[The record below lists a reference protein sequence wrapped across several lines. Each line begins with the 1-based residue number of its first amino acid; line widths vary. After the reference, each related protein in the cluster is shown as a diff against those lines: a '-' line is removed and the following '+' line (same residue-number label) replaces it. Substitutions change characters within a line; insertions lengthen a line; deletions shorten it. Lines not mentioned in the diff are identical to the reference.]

1 MIEKSLEVKILESLL
16 SEPKTFSQLLKSIVI
31 SRPTLAK
38 KLNAME
44 KEGFV
49 SHEGSSQKTPWK
61 VNKLNLGKSE
71 LNPKVVAA
79 LLFQVLQHSH
89 YELYLNNNE
98 LKRFENEE
106 EKILREGLREDG
118 KIDQSKIDN
127 EAFEKIFEQE
137 KAEMSRI
144 CDESIE
150 KLEKAI
156 GIIVLNLLVFQDEKD
171 VKALEILDNFIR
183 FTYIAF
189 IKKDEWIKESVRK
202 SEPYKEIKTTL
213 ELQYPDIEKDLLKLV
228 QDDVLLNRSIIQFLG
243 NNRIDKTFV
252 PKALHIKD
260 EFYEEL
266 GYPFNILYKNASG
279 IIEFDKNKK
288 LKG

>member
-38 KLNAME
+38 KLKAME
-44 KEGFV
+44 KGGFI
-49 SHEGSSQKTPWK
+49 SHEGNSQKTPWK
-61 VNKLNLGKSE
+61 VNKLNLGKSD

-79 LLFQVLQHSH
+79 LLFQAVQHSY
-89 YELYLNNNE
+89 YELYLNNRN
-98 LKRFENEE
+98 LKRFEKKK
-106 EKILREGLREDG
+106 EKILREGLREGG
-118 KIDQSKIDN
+118 KIDEGKIDHV
-127 EAFEKIFEQE
+127 AFKKISEQYM
-137 KAEMSRI
+137 AEMSII

-156 GIIVLNLLVFQDEKD
+156 GIIVLNLLVFQAEKD
-171 VKALEILDNFIR
+171 TKALEILDNFIR

-189 IKKDEWIKESVRK
+189 IKKDEWIRESVRK
-202 SEPYKEIKTTL
+202 SEPYKEIKTNL
-213 ELQYPDIEKDLLKLV
+213 ELQYTDIEKDLLKLI